1 MVRMTEFQTEV
12 YDNILT
18 GHVRRKEKMKLKAA
32 LAVAEEDLFKGT
44 SKGKKKG
51 KEKCGTLVS
60 SDRFIDDEEAASV
73 AVMVTPGEGV
83 CGKGPKV
90 ESDVEKVV
98 RELSNSEAA
107 HLFTALRKA
116 ANHPLL
122 LRVRY
127 QDEEVM
133 REIAGIAY
141 SRGRFGNQCDYQRVR
156 DEIDS
161 FSDFDLHQLCLEYPE
176 TLGHL
181 QLEADVLYDSQKMQK
196 LKAMLPKLVV
206 RAKEELQASC
216 SLIAYS
222 SLPLVFSPLVF
233 LTKKSI
239 ISFYYIFIDSP
250 PTLCQTHLPLRLL
263 ITYRFPYS
271 TSPCFPYK
279 ADGHRI
285 LVFSQWTRLL
295 DLLEVLLNDIDL
307 HFLRLDGSTPVKVT
321 PSSPCLSHQV
331 TDLSSI
337 SYPLFCAS
345 RSLQE
350 RQELIDN
357 FSSEGS
363 SIPIFLLSTK
373 AGGLGINLT
382 AADTVIMHDLDFNPE
397 NDRQAEVVVR
407 IIHVLITIA
416 AACTSQRNSLELAS
430 LPLSLAHRIV

>member
-1 MVRMTEFQTEV
+1 MVRMTEFQSEV

-32 LAVAEEDLFKGT
+32 LEVAEEDLFKGT

-51 KEKCGTLVS
+51 KGKCGTLVC
-60 SDRFIDDEEAASV
+60 SDRLIDNEEAASI
-73 AVMVTPGEGV
+73 AVMVTPNEGV
-83 CGKGPKV
+83 CGKGPKG

-133 REIAGIAY
+133 SEIARIAY

-181 QLEADVLYDSQKMQK
+181 QLEADVLYDSQKMQT

-206 RAKEELQASC
+206 RAKAKLLAPC

-222 SLPLVFSPLVF
+222 SFPLIFSPLVF
-233 LTKKSI
+233 LIRKSVL
-239 ISFYYIFIDSP
+239 SFYHIFIDS
-250 PTLCQTHLPLRLL
+250 PTLCQTHLPLCLL
-263 ITYRFPYS
+263 ISYRFPYS

-321 PSSPCLSHQV
+321 QLTPCFSHQV
-331 TDLSSI
+331 
-337 SYPLFCAS
+337 
-345 RSLQE
+345 
-350 RQELIDN
+350 
-357 FSSEGS
+357 
-363 SIPIFLLSTK
+363 
-373 AGGLGINLT
+373 
-382 AADTVIMHDLDFNPE
+382 H
-397 NDRQAEVVVR
+397 
-407 IIHVLITIA
+407 
-416 AACTSQRNSLELAS
+416 
-430 LPLSLAHRIV
+430 